1 MANVLN
7 IRWSNQMN
15 RTTQSAYFSQI
26 NVAPLTD
33 VFLVLLVIMMLI
45 IPLAEQ
51 TSLKVS
57 APSTVPGGETKT
69 PDLTANIYQN
79 GQIKLNG
86 KLITPPDGKTVQ
98 SAIEKEQ
105 KRMGKKDLLLQIA
118 AEEMATQQDVVS
130 VMDAAVGA
138 GIQQVAVTNPV
149 KSIDK

>member
-1 MANVLN
+1 
-7 IRWSNQMN
+7 MN
-15 RTTQSAYFSQI
+15 RTSQSTYFSQI

-51 TSLKVS
+51 TTLKVS
-57 APSTVPGGETKT
+57 APSTGPGGDAKAA
-69 PDLTANIYQN
+69 DLTANIYQN

-86 KLITPPDGKTVQ
+86 ALVSPPDSKSIQ
-98 SAIEKEQ
+98 IAIEREQ
-105 KRMGKKDLLLQIA
+105 KRIGKKDLVLQIA
-118 AEEMATQQDVVS
+118 SEELATQQDVVS